1 MKFYKKL
8 LAGISFWVALRR
20 LNEVLQKALGW
31 NFVLDRIWAARM
43 GRIEAALGQAS
54 LWEAVWATFGRLWG
68 DQKTREN

>member
-31 NFVLDRIWAARM
+31 NFVLDRIGPLEWVVLRLLWARRGA
-43 GRIEAALGQAS
+43 GAEQA
-54 LWEAVWATFGRLWG
+54 
-68 DQKTREN
+68 